1 MTYQSVYV
9 TKMRNLQRWFTEL
22 LTSEREQDI
31 IQMNINAES
40 AFLSNIKTSQRLR
53 LNGDTKRYIPEQT
66 DIEET

>member
-9 TKMRNLQRWFTEL
+9 TKMRNLQKWFTEL

-31 IQMNINAES
+31 IQMNKNAES